1 MNVRHLEHGLKD
13 IVLVPRPTA
22 DPDDPLNWSRPRK
35 YLSLFCTM
43 TYVWMIGISSAAIYS
58 VFLPIS
64 EATGLPL
71 GDLNA
76 GTGYMFLMFGWGCL
90 FWQPLALTYGRRGV
104 YLFSFIATVVLIPS
118 VSPLLTFQCMNV
130 WAAHSTNN
138 GTWIGHRLLIGFFGA
153 PIESLCEISVADIFF
168 AHERGT
174 YMGMYMFFLANS
186 NFFAP
191 LISGFISDG
200 MGWQWVLV

>member
-104 YLFSFIATVVLIPS
+104 YLFSFIATVVLILSSFP
-118 VSPLLTFQCMNV
+118 F
-130 WAAHSTNN
+130 
-138 GTWIGHRLLIGFFGA
+138 
-153 PIESLCEISVADIFF
+153 ADFPV
-168 AHERGT
+168 HECLGSALNKQRDLDRSSSS
-174 YMGMYMFFLANS
+174 YRFLWGPN
-186 NFFAP
+186 
-191 LISGFISDG
+191 
-200 MGWQWVLV
+200 